1 MFKKRQSP
9 LNVSFLY
16 LRGENVTH
24 SFAYVCT
31 FWVQESYC
39 QRGNRATKEAR
50 LPPRQIYNPAQ
61 CRQNPSNSA

>member
-1 MFKKRQSP
+1 M
-9 LNVSFLY
+9 LHTVSH
-16 LRGENVTH
+16 T
-24 SFAYVCT
+24 FAT

-39 QRGNRATKEAR
+39 QRGNRAIKEAR